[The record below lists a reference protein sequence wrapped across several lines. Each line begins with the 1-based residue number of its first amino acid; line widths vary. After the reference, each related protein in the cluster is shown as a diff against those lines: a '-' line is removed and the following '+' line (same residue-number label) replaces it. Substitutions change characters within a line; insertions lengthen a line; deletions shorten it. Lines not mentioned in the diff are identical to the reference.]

1 LPRKPFFSLYLH
13 YITRVKHSAVV
24 GSEVSGKAFRAE
36 VELGRMVDRH
46 ETHFSLIRRRFNLSE
61 TTRKPTVKKTT
72 VKASAKAEVPAKV
85 AAAKPAARKTVAKK
99 AAPAVG
105 PQLVPALTHEQIAK
119 RAYEL
124 WAGRGYV
131 QGDPVHDWWQAE
143 QELKRA

>member
-1 LPRKPFFSLYLH
+1 
-13 YITRVKHSAVV
+13 
-24 GSEVSGKAFRAE
+24 
-36 VELGRMVDRH
+36 MN
-46 ETHFSLIRRRFNLSE
+46 ETA
-61 TTRKPTVKKTT
+61 KKTT
-72 VKASAKAEVPAKV
+72 AKAKPAATKKL
-85 AAAKPAARKTVAKK
+85 AAEKAPAAKPAARKTTAKK
-99 AAPAVG
+99 TAPEAG